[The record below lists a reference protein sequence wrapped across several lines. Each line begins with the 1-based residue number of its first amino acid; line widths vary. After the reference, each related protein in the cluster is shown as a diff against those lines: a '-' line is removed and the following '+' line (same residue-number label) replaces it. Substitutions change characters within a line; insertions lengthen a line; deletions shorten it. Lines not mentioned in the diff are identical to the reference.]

1 MIKLR
6 FKSQALSEL
15 KSFIRHYEEAFY
27 ELYRDT
33 GIWSENLILQTYQ
46 ESAQKLYLQILQEI
60 ENKLGKK
67 QVLGNKS
74 LGLWQELNFYIGN
87 RLVIVYY
94 SQDLKNKVRFIES
107 ISIDRKPI
115 IF

>member
-1 MIKLR
+1 MKLR

-33 GIWSENLILQTYQ
+33 GIWSENLIIQTY
-46 ESAQKLYLQILQEI
+46 EENAKKLYLQILHEI
-60 ENKLGKK
+60 ESKLSKK
-67 QVLGNKS
+67 KVLGYKFI
-74 LGLWQELNFYIGN
+74 GLWQELNFYVDN
-87 RLVIVYY
+87 RLVIIYY
-94 SQDLKNKVRFIES
+94 SQDFKNQIRFIES

>member
-27 ELYRDT
+27 ELYKDT
-33 GIWSENLILQTYQ
+33 GIWSEDLILKTYQ
-46 ESAQKLYLQILQEI
+46 ESARKLYLQILQEI
-60 ENKLGKK
+60 ESKLGKK
-67 QVLGNKS
+67 QVLGHKPF
-74 LGLWQELNFYIGN
+74 GLWQELDFYIDN
-87 RLVIVYY
+87 RLIIVYY
-94 SQDLKNKVRFIES
+94 SQDLKNKIRFVES
-107 ISIDRKPI
+107 VSIDRKLI

>member
-1 MIKLR
+1 MPLLR

-15 KSFIRHYEEAFY
+15 KSFIRNYEEAFY
-27 ELYRDT
+27 ELYKDT
-33 GIWSENLILQTYQ
+33 GVWSEDLIIQIYQ
-46 ESAQKLYLQILQEI
+46 ESAKKLYSQILQEI

-67 QVLGNKS
+67 QVLGHRS
-74 LGLWQELNFYIGN
+74 FGLWQELDFYVGN

-94 SQDLKNKVRFIES
+94 SQDLKNKFRFIES
-107 ISIDRKPI
+107 IAIDRKPI

>member
-1 MIKLR
+1 MIKIK
-6 FKSQALSEL
+6 FKPQALAEL

-27 ELYRDT
+27 ELYKDS
-33 GIWSENLILQTYQ
+33 GIWSENFIIAGYM
-46 ESAQKLYLQILQEI
+46 ESAKKLYLAILQQI
-60 ENKLGKK
+60 ESRLSARR
-67 QVLGNKS
+67 VLGRKEF
-74 LGLWQELNFYIGN
+74 GLWFELNFYIGN

-94 SQDLKNKVRFIES
+94 SQGKATRFIES

>member
-33 GIWSENLILQTYQ
+33 GIWSEDLIIQTYQ
-46 ESAQKLYLQILQEI
+46 ESARKLYLQILQEI
-60 ENKLGKK
+60 ENKLGKR
-67 QVLGNKS
+67 QVLGRKS
-74 LGLWQELNFYIGN
+74 FGLWQELDFYVGN
-87 RLVIVYY
+87 RLIIVYY
-94 SQDLKNKVRFIES
+94 SQDLKNKARLIES
-107 ISIDRKPI
+107 IAIDRKPI

>member
-6 FKSQALSEL
+6 FKSRALSEL
-15 KSFIRHYEEAFY
+15 KSFIRNYEEAFY
-27 ELYRDT
+27 ELYSDT
-33 GIWSENLILQTYQ
+33 GIWSENLIIQTYQ
-46 ESAQKLYLQILQEI
+46 ESARKLYLQILQEI

-67 QVLGNKS
+67 KVLGSKS
-74 LGLWQELNFYIGN
+74 FSLWQELNFYIGN

-94 SQDLKNKVRFIES
+94 SQDLKMKVRLIES
-107 ISIDRKPI
+107 IAIDRNPI

>member
-1 MIKLR
+1 MNLKFKL
-6 FKSQALSEL
+6 QALSEL
-15 KSFIRHYEEAFY
+15 KSFIRNYEEAFY

-33 GIWSENLILQTYQ
+33 GIWSEDLIIQTY
-46 ESAQKLYLQILQEI
+46 EENAKKLYLQILQEI
-60 ENKLGKK
+60 ESKLGKK
-67 QVLGNKS
+67 KVLGYKPI
-74 LGLWQELNFYIGN
+74 GLWQELNFYVDN

-94 SQDLKNKVRFIES
+94 SQDLKNKTRLIES

>member
-6 FKSQALSEL
+6 FKPQALSEL

-33 GIWSENLILQTYQ
+33 GIWSEDLILQTYQ
-46 ESAQKLYLQILQEI
+46 ESARKLYLQILQEI

-74 LGLWQELNFYIGN
+74 LGLWQELNFFIGD
-87 RLVIVYY
+87 RLIIIYY
-94 SQDLKNKVRFIES
+94 SQNLKDKVRLIES
-107 ISIDRKPI
+107 IAIDRKPI

>member
-1 MIKLR
+1 MLELK

-15 KSFIRHYEEAFY
+15 KSFISNYEESFY

-33 GIWSENLILQTYQ
+33 GIWSEDLIIQIYQ
-46 ESAQKLYLQILQEI
+46 ESARKLYFQILQEI

-67 QVLGNKS
+67 QVMGQKVFS
-74 LGLWQELNFYIGN
+74 FWRELDFHVGN
-87 RLVIVYY
+87 RLIIVYY
-94 SQDLKNKVRFIES
+94 SQDLKNKIRFIKS